1 MVASMGE
8 LDDRPKVTAEFKVPQ
23 HRGLRG
29 ALSEV
34 AEVNGLAADAS
45 SSRIF
50 AAAGDSNAYCWDVE
64 TGSVLNTFRGHLDYL
79 QCVTF
84 LERSSVLA
92 TGSEDG
98 SLKLWDVRQSG
109 NDAVCTMKLAED
121 GASGTSSYV
130 MCSTA
135 STSEDWLAFGGSVR
149 GIGRLSACHVPSR
162 KMLSSVPVKEYG
174 CVQSVAYFDDGGDLA
189 TVGDSPEI
197 LHWTVDAT
205 SRTRQVS
212 SSSSS
217 LYTIAQ
223 SEKIPCT
230 IVAGASPSST
240 CTRTSAAARLHCG
253 IHSWNNCFG
262 R

>member
-1 MVASMGE
+1 M
-8 LDDRPKVTAEFKVPQ
+8 
-23 HRGLRG
+23 
-29 ALSEV
+29 
-34 AEVNGLAADAS
+34 
-45 SSRIF
+45 
-50 AAAGDSNAYCWDVE
+50 
-64 TGSVLNTFRGHLDYL
+64 
-79 QCVTF
+79 
-84 LERSSVLA
+84 LA

-135 STSEDWLAFGGSVR
+135 STSEDWLAFGGGVR

-217 LYTIAQ
+217 HDRPKREDT
-223 SEKIPCT
+223 
-230 IVAGASPSST
+230 
-240 CTRTSAAARLHCG
+240 LHNRRWGVTLVDVYADQC
-253 IHSWNNCFG
+253 SRAFAL
-262 R
+262 RYSFLE